1 MWDEVMAGEIDG
13 TVGPGGR
20 KISTLVIANRHE
32 ITSAGIGALL
42 QARGHSVV
50 AHCSREDDLLRSVE
64 AHHPDIFILAEN
76 IVGQEAAKAILRLRT
91 FNRSIAIIFLLEDP
105 DGITA
110 ADLLDL
116 NVEGILLSAAC
127 ARSVIDCVESVCHG
141 RKWVDPNLLP
151 AIATR
156 ASRIASVLTPREAEI
171 ANLVSRGLRNKE
183 IARELHLSEGTVKM
197 YLHHLYEKLRLS
209 GRMELAALST
219 AGACARLPVSGNGAR
234 LPEELGNRDS
244 VDATT
249 SIAFS
254 QRKNLT

>member
-50 AHCSREDDLLRSVE
+50 AHCSRKDDLLRCVE
-64 AHHPDIFILAEN
+64 AYHPDIFILAEN
-76 IVGQEAAKAILRLRT
+76 IVGEEAAKAILRLRT
-91 FNRSIAIIFLLEDP
+91 FNGSIAIIFLLEDP

-151 AIATR
+151 AIAAR

-171 ANLVSRGLRNKE
+171 AYLIARGLHNKE

-197 YLHHLYEKLRLS
+197 HLHHIYEKFHLD
-209 GRMELAALST
+209 GRTQLALSM
-219 AGACARLPVSGNGAR
+219 AGAYTRMPVSGNEAVPPRGSPPIR
-234 LPEELGNRDS
+234 IPRPR
-244 VDATT
+244 
-249 SIAFS
+249 
-254 QRKNLT
+254 QRSSPSES